1 MKKTTLLIM
10 LLMSLFG
17 YSQEITVSIDVSADP
32 GGVNIVSPTVS
43 GDWAEYAATVD
54 PNNANIYS
62 YTFAEGVTSA
72 EFVWKVYGTS
82 AGDVQESLAGIV
94 GGGAIENNLAANLPT
109 GNSII
114 TDYSS
119 YCNRKV
125 TSTVNYTAPTFIFN
139 SFRQV
144 GVTYTKLVLTADAGD
159 NIVIDYNLNNWDVNH
174 GPGATD
180 NGDGTYTAIVTP
192 ESAFEYMWNNLT
204 DGTNA
209 TDGREDLLTCTNGNG
224 INTDNNSYANRVHVA
239 GEDEADTF
247 GACPAL
253 PQTITVSI
261 DVSAD
266 PGGVNIVSPTVSGDW
281 AEYAATVDPNNAN
294 IYSYTFAEGVTS
306 AEFVWKVYGT
316 SAGDVQESLA
326 GIVGGGAIE
335 NNLAANLPTGNS
347 IITDYSS
354 YCNRKVTSTVNY
366 TAPTFI
372 FNSFR
377 QVGVTYTKLVLT
389 ADAGDNIVIDYNLN
403 NWDVNHG
410 PGATDN
416 GDGTYTAIVTP
427 ESAFEYMWNNLTDG
441 TNATDGRE
449 DLLTC
454 TNGNGINTDNNSYA
468 NRVHVAGE
476 DEADTFGACPAT
488 AGVDDNNIINVSI
501 YPNPSSSNWNFRTG
515 NTVIT
520 SVEVFNLLGKRVVL
534 QNNNSTNVAISTQ
547 GLTSG
552 IYIARIT
559 TEQGTKSVKLI
570 KE

>member
-32 GGVNIVSPTVS
+32 GGVNIVSPSVS
-43 GDWAEYAATVD
+43 GNWAEYPATVD

-82 AGDVQESLAGIV
+82 AGDVQEGLAGIV
-94 GGGAIENNLAANLPT
+94 GGGAIENNLAAFLPT
-109 GNSII
+109 GNGIN

-119 YCNRKV
+119 YCNRTV
-125 TSTVNYTAPTFIFN
+125 TSTDNYTAPTFIFN

-144 GVTYTKLVLTADAGD
+144 GVTYTELVLTADAGD
-159 NIVIDYNLNNWDVNH
+159 NIVIDYSLNNFDQ
-174 GPGATD
+174 
-180 NGDGTYTAIVTP
+180 
-192 ESAFEYMWNNLT
+192 F
-204 DGTNA
+204 
-209 TDGREDLLTCTNGNG
+209 
-224 INTDNNSYANRVHVA
+224 
-239 GEDEADTF
+239 
-247 GACPAL
+247 
-253 PQTITVSI
+253 
-261 DVSAD
+261 
-266 PGGVNIVSPTVSGDW
+266 
-281 AEYAATVDPNNAN
+281 
-294 IYSYTFAEGVTS
+294 
-306 AEFVWKVYGT
+306 
-316 SAGDVQESLA
+316 
-326 GIVGGGAIE
+326 
-335 NNLAANLPTGNS
+335 
-347 IITDYSS
+347 
-354 YCNRKVTSTVNY
+354 
-366 TAPTFI
+366 
-372 FNSFR
+372 
-377 QVGVTYTKLVLT
+377 
-389 ADAGDNIVIDYNLN
+389 
-403 NWDVNHG
+403 HG

-488 AGVDDNNIINVSI
+488 AGVDENNIINVSI
-501 YPNPSSSNWNFRTG
+501 YPNPSGSNWNFRTG

-559 TEQGTKSVKLI
+559 TEQGVKSVKLI

>member
-82 AGDVQESLAGIV
+82 AGDVQEGLAGIV

-109 GNSII
+109 GNGIN

-119 YCNRKV
+119 YCNRTV
-125 TSTVNYTAPTFIFN
+125 TSTDNYTAPTFIFN

-144 GVTYTKLVLTADAGD
+144 GVTYTELVLTADAGD
-159 NIVIDYNLNNWDVNH
+159 NIVIDYSLNNWDVNH

-316 SAGDVQESLA
+316 SAGDVQEGLA

-335 NNLAANLPTGNS
+335 NNLAANLPTGNG
-347 IITDYSS
+347 INTDYSS
-354 YCNRKVTSTVNY
+354 YCNRTVTSTDNY

-377 QVGVTYTKLVLT
+377 QVGVTYTELVLT
-389 ADAGDNIVIDYNLN
+389 ADAGDNIVIDYSLN

>member
-109 GNSII
+109 GNGIN

-119 YCNRKV
+119 YCNRTV

-144 GVTYTKLVLTADAGD
+144 GVTYTELVLTADAGD
-159 NIVIDYNLNNWDVNH
+159 NIVIDYSLNNWDVNH

-335 NNLAANLPTGNS
+335 NNLAANLPTGNG
-347 IITDYSS
+347 INTDYSS
-354 YCNRKVTSTVNY
+354 YCNRTVTSTVNY

-377 QVGVTYTKLVLT
+377 QVGVTYTELVLT
-389 ADAGDNIVIDYNLN
+389 ADAGDNIVIDYSLN